1 MTVTQ
6 LPKPQ
11 PTLSDRLS
19 RASERLLQKAKKDP
33 KYGRLITPLLRLASG
48 LGAPTTF
55 RVDKSDAEIRTM
67 IDTGIEVL
75 SMLRDNDPTSDD
87 PTAVVVYAELFGT
100 DTP

>member
-1 MTVTQ
+1 
-6 LPKPQ
+6 
-11 PTLSDRLS
+11 
-19 RASERLLQKAKKDP
+19 
-33 KYGRLITPLLRLASG
+33 
-48 LGAPTTF
+48 
-55 RVDKSDAEIRTM
+55 M